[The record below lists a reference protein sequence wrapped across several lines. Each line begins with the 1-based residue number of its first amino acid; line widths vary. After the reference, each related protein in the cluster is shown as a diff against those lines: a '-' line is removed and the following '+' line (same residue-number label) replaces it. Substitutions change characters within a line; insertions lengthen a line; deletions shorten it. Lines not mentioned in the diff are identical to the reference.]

1 LLDAEP
7 ILKRVQHKVQH
18 DIFLGFPIFT
28 NSSII
33 DFKNNSLRL
42 ELNNM
47 DQSVEEKFAR
57 LKEILLS
64 MERVVVAYSGGVDST
79 LLLRVA
85 KESLGEEHVVAVTAR
100 SPLYPERELAGAKRI
115 AQEMG
120 VRHILIESNEL
131 EIEGFSKNPSN
142 RCYFCKKELFEEM
155 QNLARKEAIS
165 FVVEGSTLDDEKDH
179 RPGRRAI
186 QELGIRSPLQEAR
199 FTKKDVRELSRAM
212 GLPTWDKPSFA
223 CLASRFP
230 YGEEITPEGLR
241 MVDEAEDF
249 LFSLGFEQVRVRH
262 YQSLARIE
270 VYPEEMNRL
279 MNGSLREKV
288 VNRLKKIGYRYVT
301 LDLQG
306 FRSGSMN
313 EVL

>member
-1 LLDAEP
+1 
-7 ILKRVQHKVQH
+7 
-18 DIFLGFPIFT
+18 
-28 NSSII
+28 
-33 DFKNNSLRL
+33 
-42 ELNNM
+42 
-47 DQSVEEKFAR
+47 
-57 LKEILLS
+57 
-64 MERVVVAYSGGVDST
+64 VDST
-79 LLLRVA
+79 LLLRAA
-85 KESLGEEHVVAVTAR
+85 KESLGEEHVLAVTAL
-100 SPLYPERELAGAKRI
+100 SPLYPNRELAGAKRM

-120 VRHILIESNEL
+120 VKHILIESNEL
-131 EIEGFSKNPSN
+131 EIDGFSKNPSN

-199 FTKKDVRELSRAM
+199 FTKKDVRELSRTL

-249 LFSLGFEQVRVRH
+249 LFSLGFKQVRVRH

-270 VYPEEMNRL
+270 VYPEEMSRL

>member
-1 LLDAEP
+1 
-7 ILKRVQHKVQH
+7 
-18 DIFLGFPIFT
+18 
-28 NSSII
+28 
-33 DFKNNSLRL
+33 
-42 ELNNM
+42 
-47 DQSVEEKFAR
+47 
-57 LKEILLS
+57 
-64 MERVVVAYSGGVDST
+64 
-79 LLLRVA
+79 
-85 KESLGEEHVVAVTAR
+85 
-100 SPLYPERELAGAKRI
+100 
-115 AQEMG
+115 MG
-120 VRHILIESNEL
+120 VKHILIESNEL

-142 RCYFCKKELFEEM
+142 RCYFCKKELFEEI
-155 QNLARKEAIS
+155 QNLARKEAVS

-179 RPGRRAI
+179 RPGRKAI

-199 FTKKDVRELSRAM
+199 FTKKDVRELSRAL
-212 GLPTWDKPSFA
+212 GLPTWEKPSFA

-249 LFSLGFEQVRVRH
+249 LFSLGFKQVRVRH

-270 VYPEEMNRL
+270 VYPEEMSRL
-279 MNGSLREKV
+279 MNGSLRAKV
-288 VNRLKKIGYRYVT
+288 VNRLKEIGYRYVT

>member
-1 LLDAEP
+1 
-7 ILKRVQHKVQH
+7 
-18 DIFLGFPIFT
+18 
-28 NSSII
+28 
-33 DFKNNSLRL
+33 
-42 ELNNM
+42 M

-57 LKEILLS
+57 LKEIFLS
-64 MERVVVAYSGGVDST
+64 MGRVVVAYSGGVDST
-79 LLLRVA
+79 FLLRVA
-85 KESLGEEHVVAVTAR
+85 QETLGNENVLAVTAL
-100 SPLYPERELAGAKRI
+100 SPLFPERELAGAKRM

-120 VRHILIESNEL
+120 VKHILIESNEL

-142 RCYFCKKELFEEM
+142 RCYFCKKELFEKM
-155 QNLARKEAIS
+155 QHLARKEAIS
-165 FVVEGSTLDDEKDH
+165 YVVEGSTLDDERDH

-186 QELGIRSPLQEAR
+186 QELGIRSPLQDAR
-199 FTKKDVRELSRAM
+199 FAKEDVRELSRTL
-212 GLPTWDKPSFA
+212 GLPTWDKASFA

-249 LFSLGFEQVRVRH
+249 LFSLGFKQVRVRH

-270 VYPEEMNRL
+270 VYPEEMSRL
-279 MNGSLREKV
+279 MNGSLREKI

>member
-1 LLDAEP
+1 
-7 ILKRVQHKVQH
+7 
-18 DIFLGFPIFT
+18 
-28 NSSII
+28 
-33 DFKNNSLRL
+33 
-42 ELNNM
+42 M
-47 DQSVEEKFAR
+47 DQSVEEKFIK
-57 LKEILLS
+57 LKEIFLS
-64 MERVVVAYSGGVDST
+64 MGKVVVAYSGGVDST
-79 LLLRVA
+79 LLLKAA
-85 KESLGEEHVVAVTAR
+85 KESLGEEHVVAVTAL
-100 SPLYPERELAGAKRI
+100 SPLYPDRELAGAKKM
-115 AQEMG
+115 AQEVG
-120 VRHILIESNEL
+120 VKHILIESNEL

-199 FTKKDVRELSRAM
+199 FTKKDVRELSRTL
-212 GLPTWDKPSFA
+212 GLPTWEKPSFA

-230 YGEEITPEGLR
+230 YGEEITHKGLR

-249 LFSLGFEQVRVRH
+249 LFSLGFKQVRVRH

-270 VYPEEMNRL
+270 VYPEEISRL

-288 VNRLKKIGYRYVT
+288 VNRLKEIGYRYVT

>member
-1 LLDAEP
+1 MG
-7 ILKRVQHKVQH
+7 K
-18 DIFLGFPIFT
+18 
-28 NSSII
+28 
-33 DFKNNSLRL
+33 
-42 ELNNM
+42 
-47 DQSVEEKFAR
+47 
-57 LKEILLS
+57 
-64 MERVVVAYSGGVDST
+64 VVVAYSGGVDST

-85 KESLGEEHVVAVTAR
+85 KESLREENVVAVTAL
-100 SPLYPERELAGAKRI
+100 SPLYPDRELAGAKRM

-120 VRHILIESNEL
+120 VKHILIESNEL

-155 QNLARKEAIS
+155 QSLARKEAIS

-186 QELGIRSPLQEAR
+186 QELGIRSPLQEAG
-199 FTKKDVRELSRAM
+199 FTKKDVRELSRTL

-249 LFSLGFEQVRVRH
+249 LFSLGFKQVRVRH

-270 VYPEEMNRL
+270 VYPEEMSRL
-279 MNGSLREKV
+279 MSGSLREKV
-288 VNRLKKIGYRYVT
+288 VNRLKEIGYRYVT